1 MKHPSTTLSLAVCTC
16 FSLGFDTSL
25 SANAGSIL
33 DKYTLARGPITVLH
47 VEEDLSGI
55 TYQPES
61 GTLHAVLN
69 DPPSILILNDD
80 LQIAKTIPLAGFD
93 DTEDIVHVEGERFA
107 VVEERRRQLCEFTL
121 SADADRVNYADAIK
135 ILIEP
140 TDFANKGL
148 EGVGYSAAKNQF
160 FIIKEKKPRRIY
172 AVSRT
177 ALGQVDAEITHP
189 WDIEAQ
195 SHGMEDL
202 SSVTVDPKTGHLLVL
217 SHDSSVIV
225 ETTTSGEK
233 IGSFP
238 LKAGHAGLKADIPQ
252 AEGLTFG
259 KDGTLYVVSEPNM
272 IYEFKRP

>member
-1 MKHPSTTLSLAVCTC
+1 MKRPSTTLCLALYTC
-16 FSLGFDTSL
+16 FTLGIGTSL
-25 SANAGSIL
+25 SVSAGSIL
-33 DKYTLARGPITVLH
+33 DEYTLARGPVTVLN

-55 TYQPES
+55 TYLPES
-61 GTLHAVLN
+61 GTLYGVLN
-69 DPPSILILNDD
+69 DPPSILVLNDD
-80 LQIAKTIPLAGFD
+80 LQIAKTILLAGFD
-93 DTEDIVHVEGERFA
+93 DTEDIVHVAGERFA

-121 SADADRVNYADAIK
+121 TTDANRVNYADAAK

-177 ALGQVDAEITHP
+177 ALGEADAKITRP

-195 SHGMEDL
+195 SHDMKDL
-202 SSVTVDPKTGHLLVL
+202 SAVIVDPKSGHLLLL
-217 SHDSSVIV
+217 SDDSSVIV
-225 ETTTSGEK
+225 ETTTSGEM